1 MKCKTKR
8 IPRLLPYVLAV
19 LLLILL
25 VCSIAFYRHSVL
37 ERQQKE
43 AEVLTISTLQKVINT
58 SELSTYTAVYN
69 GIAQVMDDKDPEK
82 TDYYVSYEATV
93 DAGLDFEQVT
103 VYLDPDSQ
111 TIRISLPEIYITDVN
126 VDVSSLDFIFY
137 DDKANVSAVSQQA
150 LKACETDVT
159 AESEKQKIIF
169 ELAEQNAKNVITAL
183 ASPIIEQSDVEYTL
197 LVE

>member
-1 MKCKTKR
+1 
-8 IPRLLPYVLAV
+8 
-19 LLLILL
+19 
-25 VCSIAFYRHSVL
+25 
-37 ERQQKE
+37 
-43 AEVLTISTLQKVINT
+43 
-58 SELSTYTAVYN
+58 
-69 GIAQVMDDKDPEK
+69 MDDKDPEK